1 MFSKGNKSDFMNS
14 EKVDT
19 LIGHNTT
26 LEGTIKAEG
35 TVRVNGNITGELI
48 ITGNVIIGD
57 SCTIKGNI
65 KAENAYIAGTVQGN
79 ITATGQ
85 LHMTSTA
92 KVLGDISV
100 KHVIIDEGA
109 VFNGHCKSMAE
120 EGRFEKEKANIA

>member
-1 MFSKGNKSDFMNS
+1 MFNKGNRSDFMNS

-19 LIGHNTT
+19 LIGHSTT

-57 SCTIKGNI
+57 ASSIKGNI
-65 KAENAYIAGTVQGN
+65 KAENAYVAGTVQGN
-79 ITATGQ
+79 ITATGH

-92 KVLGDISV
+92 KILGDIWV
-100 KHVIIDEGA
+100 KNVIIDEGA
-109 VFNGHCKSMAE
+109 IFNGHCKSMSE
-120 EGRFEKEKANIA
+120 DGFCEKEKENIA